1 MIALLAAVLLAQV
14 PVVGDCAKDPEALAT
29 QAAGLLGSS
38 PEPAASDLA
47 RARQL
52 LRAARRAGSSAAL
65 DLFAA
70 DLAFAAG
77 DTEEGG
83 DLLASASEADPN
95 VALSAGEIY
104 LLARR
109 AEERRRW
116 RDAMYRYDALRKVLA
131 AEGEP
136 ATWPWIAPRIRDLE
150 LEARA
155 AAIAPPP
162 PALPVPAEARLAL
175 ADGRRALA
183 RGDLADART
192 KLQLALK
199 LSPGYAEAL
208 LALSAVETRAGRP
221 SEAIQAAREALAAEP
236 DRVETLSSLASLL
249 WAEPDRRAKEEA
261 LALSDRAAELR
272 PGERSLLRVA
282 AERYAELGD
291 APRALERLDRYLA
304 KASPRERAEVAS
316 LREALARRTSGS
328 SEETVRGDPASEE
341 VASEAVDRWRKA
353 QVLSGFGDFE
363 SLGAALDLLRQAEE
377 LDPSFAQAPE
387 LAAAIHRRRGDRP
400 AAEAALRRAIRA
412 DPSRAAPR
420 EELAR
425 LYDED
430 PERRDEAETAW
441 RGAAEAGSTEALFEL
456 ARAAEERRRPAAALK
471 LYRRYRNEAPTG
483 RYADPAAAAIRR
495 LEAAEMRWRAAA
507 GAGALLLLV
516 GFGVVFYRRR
526 SGQTLEE
533 WLADHPARANR
544 IRPVVGRLRHE
555 ALKHGSLLLPDAARR
570 LASVDAEGED
580 GDARRDAAKHIAAR
594 LYGAEEG
601 DGEGDGVSRTR
612 GLVAEARGAMA
623 ELSAIAREGGAR
635 LNLDR
640 RDPAFSQLARG
651 LDALSRARPSLERVA
666 AGGGNTE
673 RAAARA
679 ASLLEEGARR
689 FAIASKAGIERMLDR
704 ASALPVR
711 LDALQEL
718 LARVAVEADLPKPRL
733 EPLGALADMPGEPL
747 PSVRFAPLDWE
758 TLWRNLFANAL
769 AAGRA
774 RVPRAVRLG
783 LSAETRRDGATGEAR
798 LVLVL
803 ADDLPGTLSA
813 DELRNRPAER
823 GWGVITEILRR
834 NDGAFD
840 VTPPP
845 ARGFT
850 KGIGR
855 DRPVIERDA

>member
-1 MIALLAAVLLAQV
+1 VIAAPVLAAVLLTLTSAQA
-14 PVVGDCAKDPEALAT
+14 PIVGDCAKDPDALAA
-29 QAAGLLGSS
+29 QAAELLGPS
-38 PEPAASDLA
+38 PEPAASDLV

-52 LRAARRAGSSAAL
+52 LRAARRSLSPRSAAL

-83 DLLASASEADPN
+83 DLLASAAEADPKA
-95 VALSAGEIY
+95 ALSAGEIY

-116 RDAMYRYDALRKVLA
+116 RDALYRYDALRKVLA

-136 ATWPWIAPRIRDLE
+136 APWIAPRIRELE

-162 PALPVPAEARLAL
+162 SGLPGPEARLAL

-183 RGDLADART
+183 RGDLPDARA

-221 SEAIQAAREALAAEP
+221 AEAIRAARDALAAEP

-261 LALSDRAAELR
+261 LALSDRAAQLR
-272 PGERSLLRVA
+272 PGEPALLRVA

-304 KASPRERAEVAS
+304 KASPRERSELAP
-316 LREALARRTSGS
+316 LREALARRAGAGTEEAVPEPG
-328 SEETVRGDPASEE
+328 SEEL
-341 VASEAVDRWRKA
+341 ASEAVDRWRKA
-353 QVLSGFGDFE
+353 QVLSGIGDFE
-363 SLGAALDLLRQAEE
+363 SLGAALELLREAEK

-387 LAAAIHRRRGDRP
+387 LAAAIHRRQGDRP
-400 AAEAALRRAIRA
+400 AAEAALLRAIRA

-430 PERRDEAETAW
+430 PGKRAETENAW

-456 ARAAEERRRPAAALK
+456 ARSAEAGRRPGRALQ

-483 RYADPAAAAIRR
+483 RYAARAAEAISR
-495 LEAAEMRWRAAA
+495 LEAAETRWRAAA
-507 GAGALLLLV
+507 GTLAILLLL
-516 GFGVVFYRRR
+516 GFGVFFYRRR

-544 IRPVVGRLRHE
+544 IRAVVGRLRHE
-555 ALKHGSLLLPDAARR
+555 ALKHGALLLPDAARR
-570 LASVDAEGED
+570 LVGRDD
-580 GDARRDAAKHIAAR
+580 DDARRDTAKHIAAR
-594 LYGAEEG
+594 LYGSEDPG
-601 DGEGDGVSRTR
+601 TR
-612 GLVAEARGAMA
+612 GLVAEARSAMA
-623 ELSAIAREGGAR
+623 ELTAIARESGAR
-635 LNLDR
+635 LNLGR

-651 LDALSRARPSLERVA
+651 LDALARARPSLERVA
-666 AGGGNTE
+666 AGGGKAE
-673 RAAARA
+673 RHAARA
-679 ASLLEEGARR
+679 ANLLEEGAHR
-689 FAIASKAGIERMLDR
+689 FALASQAGIERMLDR

-711 LDALQEL
+711 LEALQEL
-718 LARVAVEADLPKPRL
+718 LARVAVEVDLPAPRL
-733 EPLGALADMPGEPL
+733 EPLGALAAGESL

-758 TLWRNLFANAL
+758 TLWRNLFANAM

-774 RVPRAVRLG
+774 RVPNAVRLG

-813 DELRNRPAER
+813 EELRNRPAER
-823 GWGVITEILRR
+823 GWGVIAEILRR

-850 KGIGR
+850 KGIGL
-855 DRPVIERDA
+855 DLPAIERA

>member
-1 MIALLAAVLLAQV
+1 VIPALLAAVLLAQA
-14 PVVGDCAKDPEALAT
+14 PIVGDCAKDPEALAA
-29 QAAGLLGSS
+29 QASVLLGGA
-38 PEPAASDLA
+38 PEPPASDLA

-52 LRAARRAGSSAAL
+52 LRAARRSLRPRSAAL

-83 DLLASASEADPN
+83 DLLASAAESDPK
-95 VALSAGEIY
+95 APLSAGEIY

-116 RDAMYRYDALRKVLA
+116 RDAMYRYDALRRVLA

-136 ATWPWIAPRIRDLE
+136 APWIGPRIRDLE
-150 LEARA
+150 LEMRA
-155 AAIAPPP
+155 AAIAAPPSGL
-162 PALPVPAEARLAL
+162 PAPAEARLAL

-183 RGDLADART
+183 RGDLAEARA
-192 KLQLALK
+192 KLRLALR

-221 SEAIQAAREALAAEP
+221 AEAIEAARDALAAEP

-261 LALSDRAAELR
+261 VALSDRAAELR
-272 PGERSLLRVA
+272 PGEPALLRVA

-291 APRALERLDRYLA
+291 APRALERLERYLA

-316 LREALARRTSGS
+316 LREALARRAGGGDRKVDVAVESGS
-328 SEETVRGDPASEE
+328 EEL
-341 VASEAVDRWRKA
+341 ASEAVDRWRKA
-353 QVLSGFGDFE
+353 QVLSGYGDFE
-363 SLGAALDLLRQAEE
+363 SLAAALDLLREAER

-387 LAAAIHRRRGDRP
+387 LAAAIHRRQGDRP

-430 PERRDEAETAW
+430 PARRFDAESAW

-456 ARAAEERRRPAAALK
+456 ARAAEAARRPGRALP
-471 LYRRYRNEAPTG
+471 LYRRYRSEAPTG
-483 RYADPAAAAIRR
+483 RYADRAAAAIER
-495 LEAAEMRWRAAA
+495 LEAAETRWRASV
-507 GAGALLLLV
+507 GTLALLLLLGLGIFV
-516 GFGVVFYRRR
+516 YRRR

-533 WLADHPARANR
+533 WLAEHPARAHR

-555 ALKHGSLLLPDAARR
+555 AIKHGALLLPDAARR
-570 LASVDAEGED
+570 LAGSDDGE
-580 GDARRDAAKHIAAR
+580 ARRDAARHIAAR
-594 LYGAEEG
+594 LYGADE
-601 DGEGDGVSRTR
+601 GEGESRTR
-612 GLVAEARGAMA
+612 GLVAEAR
-623 ELSAIAREGGAR
+623 SAIAELATIAREDGAR
-635 LNLDR
+635 LNLGR
-640 RDPAFSQLARG
+640 RDPAFSPLTRG
-651 LDALSRARPSLERVA
+651 LDALARARPSLERVA
-666 AGGGNTE
+666 AGGPGAD
-673 RAAARA
+673 RHAARA

-689 FAIASKAGIERMLDR
+689 FALASKAGIERMLDR

-711 LDALQEL
+711 VEALQEL
-718 LARVAVEADLPKPRL
+718 LARVAVELDLPVPRL
-733 EPLGALADMPGEPL
+733 EPLGAFAREPVEAP

-769 AAGRA
+769 AAGRP

-783 LSAETRRDGATGEAR
+783 LSAGTRRDDATGEAR
-798 LVLVL
+798 LVLIL

-813 DELRNRPAER
+813 EQLRTRPAER
-823 GWGVITEILRR
+823 GWGVIAEILRR
-834 NDGAFD
+834 NEGTFD
-840 VTPPP
+840 ITPPP

-850 KGIGR
+850 KGIGL
-855 DRPVIERDA
+855 DLPAIEGMS